1 MTVNFFEGNAT
12 ILTNN
17 SRLLKGIDHRIIA
30 SKIER
35 KTDNMINSNSS
46 ATPTANITWNKF
58 ASIDLRILDLNTCDW
73 IKQTQTDEYF

>member
-46 ATPTANITWNKF
+46 ATPTANIT
-58 ASIDLRILDLNTCDW
+58 
-73 IKQTQTDEYF
+73 